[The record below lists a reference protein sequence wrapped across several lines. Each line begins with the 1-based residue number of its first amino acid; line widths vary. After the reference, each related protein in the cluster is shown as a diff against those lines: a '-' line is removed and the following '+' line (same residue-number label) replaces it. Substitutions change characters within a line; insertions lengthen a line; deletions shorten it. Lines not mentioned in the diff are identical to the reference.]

1 MFINSKFFK
10 VFCFN
15 RQNDFGFTVMI
26 CVGFL
31 QDASSQIQL
40 FFNTLMLILVS
51 LISNQGDYILNC
63 DNVDNKSKQDTI
75 KHFD

>member
-1 MFINSKFFK
+1 M
-10 VFCFN
+10 
-15 RQNDFGFTVMI
+15 T

-40 FFNTLMLILVS
+40 FFNSLMLILVS